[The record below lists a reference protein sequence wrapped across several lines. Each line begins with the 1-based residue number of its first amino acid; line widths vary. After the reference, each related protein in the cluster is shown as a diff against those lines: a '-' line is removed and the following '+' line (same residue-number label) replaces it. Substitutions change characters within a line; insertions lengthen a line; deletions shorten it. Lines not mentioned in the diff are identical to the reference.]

1 MPRRNQRT
9 DTPTPLSI
17 TPRDIPRPRRIR
29 TVEEARR
36 EREERDRRALH
47 EKIAARR
54 ERRNAAMRWH
64 TCLVPECDDPPFP
77 GQPENAD
84 IRLPLCAYH
93 ETMVWR
99 RVQQNLGRPD
109 LVKASDQLA
118 AEAAEREEAERQ
130 KRLANRDG
138 HIYYLRT
145 NGLIKV
151 GWSRSIHD
159 RLRAYGPEVEVLCY
173 HAGSRDDET
182 NLHRNLRP
190 YLARG
195 REWYEDCDAMRDIIA
210 KAVARH
216 GQPLVYD
223 EWTRPKPAVIKPRA
237 WRGSV

>member
-1 MPRRNQRT
+1 MPRRNLRT
-9 DTPTPLSI
+9 DAPTPLDI
-17 TPRDIPRPRRIR
+17 TPRDIPKPRRIR
-29 TVEEARR
+29 TVEEVRR
-36 EREERDRRALH
+36 EREERDARALRQQ
-47 EKIAARR
+47 AAERR
-54 ERRNAAMRWH
+54 ERRNAAIRWN
-64 TCLVPECDDPPFP
+64 TCLVPECDDPPSS
-77 GQPENAD
+77 GLPED
-84 IRLPLCAYH
+84 IDVRLPLCPYH
-93 ETMVWR
+93 ETMAWR
-99 RVQQNLGRPD
+99 TVQWYHDRPT
-109 LVKASDQLA
+109 LIKASEQLA

-130 KRLANRDG
+130 RRLANRDG

-151 GWSRSIHD
+151 GWSRSIQD

-210 KAVARH
+210 KEVARH
-216 GQPLVYD
+216 GQPRVYD
-223 EWTRPKPAVIKPRA
+223 AWTRPKPAVIKPRT